1 MFNIY
6 QVRVRRTESGYNEL
20 DTTGTIDTPGKN
32 IIDFKS
38 LDIGV
43 LRGNFILVNKSS
55 RPVLFNFEGSLG
67 QDVWLLRQ
75 TESSE
80 I

>member
-1 MFNIY
+1 M
-6 QVRVRRTESGYNEL
+6 RRTESGYDEV
-20 DTTGTIDTPGKN
+20 DITGTIDTPGKN

-43 LRGNFILVNKSS
+43 FRDNFILRKKSS
-55 RPVLFNFEGSLG
+55 RQVLFNFEGSLG